1 MKAMH
6 RKVLSDPRNI
16 HVVRYDQ
23 LLNDFQNTVAKVV
36 DWSGIGK
43 GVDLDAVYK
52 LTAMETMAASDQ
64 ECNSPFRAISGES
77 FFVDRGKGSDWRNVW
92 TASDL
97 DWLAKDREMISI
109 MEQNGYL

>member
-1 MKAMH
+1 
-6 RKVLSDPRNI
+6 
-16 HVVRYDQ
+16 VVEW
-23 LLNDFQNTVAKVV
+23 T
-36 DWSGIGK
+36 GIGN

-64 ECNSPFRAISGES
+64 RCDSVFRFKSGES

-97 DWLAKDREMISI
+97 DWLAKDREMTSI

>member
-1 MKAMH
+1 MQAMH
-6 RKVLSDPRNI
+6 RMVLSDPQNI
-16 HVVRYDQ
+16 HVFRYDQ

-64 ECNSPFRAISGES
+64 WCDSDFRFKSGES

-92 TASDL
+92 TTSDL
-97 DWLAKDREMISI
+97 NWLAKDREMISI
-109 MEQNGYL
+109 MEQNGYQ

>member
-1 MKAMH
+1 MKAMR

-36 DWSGIGK
+36 EWSGIGN

-64 ECNSPFRAISGES
+64 RGDSVFRFKSGES